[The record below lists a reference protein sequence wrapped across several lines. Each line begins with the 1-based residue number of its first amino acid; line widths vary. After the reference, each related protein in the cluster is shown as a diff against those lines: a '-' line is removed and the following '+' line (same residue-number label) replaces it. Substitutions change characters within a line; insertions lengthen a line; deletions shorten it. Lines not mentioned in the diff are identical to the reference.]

1 MASWTSKVENERYTA
16 DVYIKRR
23 GDVVSRNGYD
33 PEKYIREVEDEVLS
47 VTVAA
52 PDHDSLKKKVIA
64 VLEGGL

>member
-1 MASWTSKVENERYTA
+1 MASWTSSIENERYTA
-16 DVYIKRR
+16 DVYVKRR

-47 VTVAA
+47 ITVAA
-52 PDHDSLKKKVIA
+52 PDLDTLKKKVMA